1 MEIEDIASQPVL
13 QELAR
18 AGLTPRHLL
27 ARYPHVLAR
36 IVAAW
41 DSAEGMDATVRGL
54 MLADPRRKQGFPQEV
69 MSEIF
74 AIARY
79 HEACCPRPAT
89 SPLDIWNRAQ
99 ELRRERGRIAAA

>member
-1 MEIEDIASQPVL
+1 
-13 QELAR
+13 
-18 AGLTPRHLL
+18 
-27 ARYPHVLAR
+27 
-36 IVAAW
+36 
-41 DSAEGMDATVRGL
+41 
-54 MLADPRRKQGFPQEV
+54 